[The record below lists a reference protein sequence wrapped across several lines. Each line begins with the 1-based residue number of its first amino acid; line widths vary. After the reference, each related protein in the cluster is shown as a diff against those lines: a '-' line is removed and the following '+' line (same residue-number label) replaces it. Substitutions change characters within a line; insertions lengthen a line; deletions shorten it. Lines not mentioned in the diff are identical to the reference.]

1 MTHLLPLLTNL
12 AILLVVAGV
21 VGFVLIR
28 LVLPA
33 IVRVIRREWTRGYD
47 FRHH

>member
-12 AILLVVAGV
+12 VIFLVAVVAA
-21 VGFVLIR
+21 GFVLIR

-33 IVRVIRREWTRGYD
+33 IVRVIRREWTRE
-47 FRHH
+47 